1 MKFDM
6 FCDGADGDDNEWHL
20 HEKDVA
26 QMNTTALAYLG
37 DGVYELFVREKLM
50 KENIEHVDVLHKML
64 LKYVSAKGQ
73 CHAMKTI
80 VKDLDEKEQ
89 SIVRRGRNRRPIS
102 KAKNA
107 DVMTY
112 KWATAFEAL
121 IGYLYLCG
129 NFERLKFVMKNGMEA
144 IDEQSG

>member
-50 KENIEHVDVLHKML
+50 KENIEHVDVLHKMVI
-64 LKYVSAKGQ
+64 KYVSAKGQ

-80 VKDLDEKEQ
+80 VKDLDEKE
-89 SIVRRGRNRRPIS
+89 
-102 KAKNA
+102 
-107 DVMTY
+107 
-112 KWATAFEAL
+112 
-121 IGYLYLCG
+121 
-129 NFERLKFVMKNGMEA
+129 
-144 IDEQSG
+144 